1 MSEEKIV
8 LSLDPDFDASLPNL
22 ELTNITQT
30 DEKSVASAVSLEES
44 KLTEDERQMVE
55 EFSSKIDLSDSNM
68 VLMYGAGAQK
78 KVADFSESALA
89 NVRTKDMGEVGG
101 MITDLIA
108 QLKEFSPDEEQK
120 GFLGIFKRAGNR
132 ISALKSK
139 YDKVEVNVDKI
150 SETLENHQIQL
161 LKDTAMLDKLY
172 DMNLNYFKEISMYI
186 LAGKKRLEQARN
198 TEAVALIEKAKQ
210 TGLPEDA
217 QAARDFDERC
227 NRFEKKIHDLE
238 LTRMISIQMAPQI
251 RLVQNN
257 NAMMVEKIQSTLINT
272 IPLWKSQM
280 VLALGIAH
288 SEQAIAAQ
296 REVTNMTNELLRKN
310 ADILKTGTIEAAK
323 ESERG
328 IADIET
334 LKYTNESLISNLD
347 EVMRIQ
353 EEGRIKRREAEAELA
368 KIESEMK
375 NTLLQLRDGR
385 K

>member
-198 TEAVALIEKAKQ
+198 TEAVALIEKETDRASR
-210 TGLPEDA
+210 GCPGC
-217 QAARDFDERC
+217 ER
-227 NRFEKKIHDLE
+227 F
-238 LTRMISIQMAPQI
+238 
-251 RLVQNN
+251 
-257 NAMMVEKIQSTLINT
+257 
-272 IPLWKSQM
+272 
-280 VLALGIAH
+280 
-288 SEQAIAAQ
+288 
-296 REVTNMTNELLRKN
+296 
-310 ADILKTGTIEAAK
+310 
-323 ESERG
+323 
-328 IADIET
+328 
-334 LKYTNESLISNLD
+334 
-347 EVMRIQ
+347 
-353 EEGRIKRREAEAELA
+353 
-368 KIESEMK
+368 
-375 NTLLQLRDGR
+375 
-385 K
+385 